1 MDYSLLPHVGLRG
14 GLMMLDLPKEDVAI
28 VLLLLLLQS
37 SILILLPSCSFL
49 GYGLLSMPP

>member
-1 MDYSLLPHVGLRG
+1 MDYSLLPQVGLRG
-14 GLMMLDLPKEDVAI
+14 GLMMLDLPKGDVAN